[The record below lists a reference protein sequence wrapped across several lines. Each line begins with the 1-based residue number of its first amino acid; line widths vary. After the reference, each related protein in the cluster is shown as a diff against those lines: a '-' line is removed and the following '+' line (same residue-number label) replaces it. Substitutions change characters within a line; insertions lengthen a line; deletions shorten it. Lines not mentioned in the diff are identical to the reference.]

1 MKRVIMI
8 GPSPSAKG
16 GIATVIGT
24 LLRVGYERDGHCR
37 FIQTHISA
45 GLVRKAWVALW
56 ALLRVTCLMATGQV
70 ALLHAHVASEASFW
84 RKAIFIRVAQFF
96 GCPVI
101 FHLHSGEFRVFL
113 EQRMSPGQRK
123 FAVALMRRVDYA
135 LVLSDDAAQLL
146 SGIGVRN
153 IELLPNPIEINRVSP
168 ARQTSSEILFL
179 GRLDNKKGVYDLL
192 RAFKYVRDQVPEARL
207 ILGGEGEVAQ
217 VRELATAL
225 GILNAVELPGW
236 VNEAQR
242 SVLLARAAVFVL
254 PSHFEQMPM
263 TVLEAMV
270 AGVPVVATRVGG
282 VPCMLENGAC
292 GKLVDVADLD
302 ALASAITGLLVD
314 RPAAQAMAERAHQR
328 VLKEY
333 EAGVVLSRLQERYA
347 ALAQ

>member
-16 GIATVIGT
+16 GIATVVGT
-24 LLRVGYERDGHCR
+24 LLRVGYERDGRCR
-37 FIQTHISA
+37 FIQTHVSA
-45 GLVRKAWVALW
+45 GTARKACVAVW
-56 ALLRVTCLMATGQV
+56 ALLRVTWLMATGQV

-113 EQRMSPGQRK
+113 EQRMSPRQRQ
-123 FAVALMRRVDYA
+123 FAIALMRRVDCA

-153 IELLPNPIEINRVSP
+153 IELLPNPIEIHGGSP
-168 ARQTSSEILFL
+168 ARQVSSEILFL

-192 RAFKYVRDQVPEARL
+192 RAFKCVRDQVPAARL

-217 VRELATAL
+217 VRELASSL
-225 GILNAVELPGW
+225 GILDAVELPGW
-236 VNEAQR
+236 VNETQR
-242 SVLLARAAVFVL
+242 SLLLARAAVFVL

-282 VPCMLENGAC
+282 VPCMLQNGAC

-302 ALASAITGLLVD
+302 ALANAMIALLAD

-328 VLKEY
+328 VLAEY
-333 EAGVVLSRLQERYA
+333 EAGVVLSRLKERYA